1 VDAARGAGPAWTR
14 LSAMTEATDD
24 LPDGER
30 ERLEAL
36 TGRPIPRSDEGPV
49 RISTGK
55 LVLFCALTPAA
66 GVALFGLVISLQVAI
81 GGDSSS
87 AWPNGWSSVLW
98 CAAALAVAGGGLA
111 WVVWTERERLGA
123 LVRR

>member
-36 TGRPIPRSDEGPV
+36 TG
-49 RISTGK
+49 ISTGK